1 MSLESTNMTDTA
13 SASAEIHERQAAA
26 RARVIGASDKALAE
40 AFANDGEY
48 GGSREA
54 VTAAMLELAQV
65 WREEAEYFAAAKR
78 RGWKSTS
85 EQYLQAAAHLAGF
98 AQGLTSVVSTGIM
111 VITVRGCPWCA
122 RTMTA
127 DATACE
133 DCATGL
139 ESGHWM
145 TADGTRYPSQ
155 EKLDDVSHA
164 VYPMFGCTRHQ
175 RCAELPDPFPRPM
188 TVGEAEDAVI
198 GGVHLTDEAIAQ
210 IQSCDHPDA
219 QRSTLKSGLIMC
231 TLCNETVGQ
240 VEGSLGDLVPGS
252 KRGPVVTGDA
262 TLDYLSGA
270 VDTYEPV
277 GHNSPVGTQV
287 TVGGIGFTK
296 IGESPFGDQSEAA
309 AVVSELITATAP
321 TPAADNPFTS
331 PAAPGSNRAPVARL
345 TWAQLGPL
353 TAATYPVPR
362 PHLSHSYVESLS
374 RCGLSALLSDASKAN
389 LLGPRRP
396 SWSLIGGNAFHSA
409 IETIERAAISIGG
422 GDPGPQHDNPYWTQ
436 FWEAALTYQVD
447 ELTAPLAGT
456 PYANPSTWHTAN
468 KGLEGFDWWRVQG
481 LDMILR
487 YLKLHDTAWRACHTL
502 LQVPADPAAEART
515 PGQVP
520 RVPVLELPFTVTAG
534 STALTTTGF
543 IDAAWLSTSTD
554 YPTATLEVVD
564 HKSGKSLPSEHFQ
577 LTEYADVLRRYL
589 PTNFGLPVVGRFYR
603 ARLGAYTPPIPL
615 PQRPGQ
621 DEIDYRYQAAER
633 AMKHAAFTP
642 HPDNMC
648 SSCGSVDFCPAQAL
662 RDGASA

>member
-13 SASAEIHERQAAA
+13 ASAKIHERQAAH
-26 RARVIGASDKALAE
+26 RARVVEATGIIEAAQKIGAKSSAAIAK
-40 AFANDGEY
+40 
-48 GGSREA
+48 
-54 VTAAMLELAQV
+54 AAMLELAQV
-65 WREEAEYFAAAKR
+65 WREEAEFFAAAKR

-85 EQYLQAAAHLAGF
+85 EQYQQAAAHLVGF
-98 AQGLTSVVSTGIM
+98 AQGLTSVVSTGTM
-111 VITVRGCPWCA
+111 VITPGEVAAAAPYCA
-122 RTMTA
+122 RCDTDTHTCPGCGDVVNHDEAACANCAAGIAA
-127 DATACE
+127 DAAIEAC
-133 DCATGL
+133 A
-139 ESGHWM
+139 
-145 TADGTRYPSQ
+145 
-155 EKLDDVSHA
+155 
-164 VYPMFGCTRHQ
+164 
-175 RCAELPDPFPRPM
+175 
-188 TVGEAEDAVI
+188 
-198 GGVHLTDEAIAQ
+198 
-210 IQSCDHPDA
+210 HPDA
-219 QRSTLKSGLIMC
+219 QRSTLRSGLIKC

-240 VEGSLGDLVPGS
+240 IEGSLGSLSELVPGT

-277 GHNSPVGTQV
+277 DHNSPVGTQV

-389 LLGPRRP
+389 LLGPGRP

-447 ELTAPLAGT
+447 DLTASLAGT

-534 STALTTTGF
+534 STALMTTGF

-554 YPTATLEVVD
+554 YPTATLEVAD
-564 HKSGKSLPSEHFQ
+564 HKSGKSLPSDHFQ
-577 LTEYADVLRRYL
+577 LIEYGDVLRRYL

-621 DEIDYRYQAAER
+621 DEIDYRYQAADR